1 MLHVYLAGAVRG
13 ANGAW
18 RDEIPQIA
26 GVCFMHPGAK
36 LPGPR
41 EELRNDIY
49 GPADRVAVRKCDIL
63 LANCD
68 RIEGGLGT
76 ATEMCLQQD
85 RVGGVGGGVETVFV
99 DDHDL
104 MVEPLL
110 PGLHRDVLANPLGE
124 LRPAQQQAH
133 LERHFPLGR
142 FLIDA
147 GQLLPELGAL
157 DDVGSH
163 DGLPFMLSRIA

>member
-13 ANGAW
+13 AKGAW

-76 ATEMCLQQD
+76 ATEIGMA
-85 RVGGVGGGVETVFV
+85 
-99 DDHDL
+99 
-104 MVEPLL
+104 
-110 PGLHRDVLANPLGE
+110 LA
-124 LRPAQQQAH
+124 
-133 LERHFPLGR
+133 LGR
-142 FLIDA
+142 EI
-147 GQLLPELGAL
+147 LLVCPNEETRYVWRFA
-157 DDVGSH
+157 VGSTPKTYSSVAEAVEVIRYAAAQVN
-163 DGLPFMLSRIA
+163 GEARCAAT